1 WVTCCCGSR
10 STNSK
15 HTRMGYLDAM
25 EAQIAMVEEGI
36 ECCQVCRS
44 QGSRWRSCSA
54 SSWRSRY

>member
-1 WVTCCCGSR
+1 
-10 STNSK
+10 
-15 HTRMGYLDAM
+15 MGYLDAM